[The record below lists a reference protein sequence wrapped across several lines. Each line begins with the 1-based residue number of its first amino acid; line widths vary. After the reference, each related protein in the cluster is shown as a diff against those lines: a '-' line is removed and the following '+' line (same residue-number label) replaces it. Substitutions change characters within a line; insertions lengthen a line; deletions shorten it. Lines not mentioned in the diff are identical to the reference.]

1 MRRVIKSDT
10 IDLKYRMIIISVRGN
25 SSVMIGFFEVCND
38 TREKLDRNLSK
49 VEKDFLKWMYKR
61 YEQEQRN
68 FNDQDKIKDD
78 RHL

>member
-1 MRRVIKSDT
+1 
-10 IDLKYRMIIISVRGN
+10 
-25 SSVMIGFFEVCND
+25 MIGFFEVCND